1 MNLIIKGFIIG
12 IGKIIPGVSGA
23 MLAIILGEYEKIIK
37 TISNIKNTNI
47 EQMKYL
53 TKIAIGIILAIT
65 LTSKIIVKSLNTH
78 YFTTMLLFIG
88 MIIGGIPNVIKQIKI
103 NYKDIIISI
112 IFILITMM
120 PIKELTQ
127 TQNHTIEQTIIEFT
141 KLIGIGSLDALSSII
156 PGISGTALLMIFGY
170 YDIILKTFATTLNP
184 LYIKQNIFILLPFT
198 IGFIIGILVISKII
212 CILLKKQKNK
222 LNIIITIFMIITTII
237 LTKKTIETNPTI
249 QEIILGIILGI
260 FGIIVT
266 IKLENKNNNMNKTNN
281 KNNNKKQ
288 TYN

>member
-120 PIKELTQ
+120 PIKELTL

-198 IGFIIGILVISKII
+198 IGFVIGILVISKII

>member
-23 MLAIILGEYEKIIK
+23 MLAITLGEYEKIIE
-37 TISNIKNTNI
+37 TISNLKQINI
-47 EQMKYL
+47 ENIKYI

-78 YFTTMLLFIG
+78 YFATMLLFIG
-88 MIIGGIPNVIKQIKI
+88 MIIGGVPSIIKQIKI

-112 IFILITMM
+112 IIIIIIFMTIRIIPRTH
-120 PIKELTQ
+120 
-127 TQNHTIEQTIIEFT
+127 NHIIEQTIIEFI

-184 LYIKQNIFILLPFT
+184 MYIKQNIFILLPFI
-198 IGFIIGILVISKII
+198 IGFILGTIIISKII
-212 CILLKKQKNK
+212 NILLKKQNNK
-222 LNIIITIFMIITTII
+222 LNIIITIFMIITTTMIATKTLETQRTPQETII
-237 LTKKTIETNPTI
+237 G
-249 QEIILGIILGI
+249 IILGIIGVI
-260 FGIIVT
+260 TT
-266 IKLENKNNNMNKTNN
+266 IKLEKKT
-281 KNNNKKQ
+281 K
-288 TYN
+288 

>member
-112 IFILITMM
+112 IFILITML

-198 IGFIIGILVISKII
+198 IGFVIGILVISKII

>member
-222 LNIIITIFMIITTII
+222 LNITITIFMIITTII

>member
-198 IGFIIGILVISKII
+198 IGFVIGILVISKII